1 MYPVSARG
9 VDEVIINYIIIIN
22 YDDDDDDD
30 GEIKINDRSLFCSIG
45 SQKTTQITQIV
56 G

>member
-1 MYPVSARG
+1 MSARG

-22 YDDDDDDD
+22 DDDDDDDDD